1 MTLKNGLNNFG
12 DKMNITKLSSKI
24 IDGYTLSKNEAT
36 EFLDLDKTH
45 LHEILYIG
53 SKLRAHFRK
62 KISTCTITNAKN
74 GKCSEDCSYCA
85 QSAHH
90 DVNVECYDLR
100 NTESILEDAQINC
113 GYGQFFSI
121 VCSGRSPEK
130 GEVSQIS
137 QTIKELG
144 KKLPE
149 LSVCAS
155 LGIMSVDEL
164 KQLKQAGLKRY
175 HHNLES
181 SENFF
186 YRMCTTH
193 SWEERVQTVKNAK
206 EAGLETCVGGL
217 FGLGESIKDRADL
230 LFEVKELDPDAVPLN
245 FLVPVKGTKLENNK
259 SVSILEAVKVIA
271 LARMIMPTKDIKV
284 CGGRLEVF
292 KDSQALVFLAG
303 ASSIMTG
310 NLLTVK
316 GRRPEEDF
324 ELIKEFS

>member
-1 MTLKNGLNNFG
+1 MHILLAEEIQNG
-12 DKMNITKLSSKI
+12 DS
-24 IDGYTLSKNEAT
+24 LSKDEAVD
-36 EFLDLDKTH
+36 FLKLGKDQ

-53 SKLRAHFRK
+53 SALRNNFRK
-62 KISTCTITNAKN
+62 QISTCTITNAKN
-74 GKCSEDCSYCA
+74 GKCSENCAYCA

-90 DVNVECYDLR
+90 DVDVECYELK
-100 NTESILEDAQINC
+100 NTEEITEDAKLNKK
-113 GYGQFFSI
+113 YGQFFSI

-130 GEVSQIS
+130 TELEQIS
-137 QTIKELG
+137 KTIKHLNKEL
-144 KKLPE
+144 PD

-155 LGIMSVDEL
+155 LGIMSVEEL
-164 KQLKQAGLKRY
+164 KQLKKAGLKRY

-181 SENFF
+181 SKNFF
-186 YRMCTTH
+186 NKVCTTH
-193 SWEERVQTVKNAK
+193 TYEERVQTVKNAK

-217 FGLGESIKDRADL
+217 FGLGESVKDRADL
-230 LFEVKELDPDAVPLN
+230 LFEIKKLDPDAVPLN
-245 FLVPVKGTKLENNK
+245 FLIPVKGTKLGNNDP
-259 SVSILEAVKVIA
+259 VSMFEAIKIVA

-316 GRRPEEDF
+316 GRRPEEDL
-324 ELIKEFS
+324 ELIKLFYNKHI

>member
-1 MTLKNGLNNFG
+1 M
-12 DKMNITKLSSKI
+12 DIVKLASDI
-24 IDGYTLSKNEAT
+24 IDGHSLSKSEAV
-36 EFLDLDKTH
+36 EFLDLDNTH
-45 LHEILYIG
+45 IHEILYIG
-53 SKLRAHFRK
+53 STLRNHFRK
-62 KISTCTITNAKN
+62 EISTCTITNAKN
-74 GKCSEDCSYCA
+74 GRCSEDCAYCA
-85 QSAHH
+85 QSVHH
-90 DVNVECYDLR
+90 DVKVECYDLR
-100 NTESILEDAQINC
+100 NTESILEDAGINSK
-113 GYGQFFSI
+113 YGQFFSI

-130 GEVSQIS
+130 GEIERIS
-137 QTIKELG
+137 QTVKELG
-144 KKLPE
+144 KEIPE

-155 LGIMSVDEL
+155 LGIMSVEEL
-164 KQLKQAGLKRY
+164 KELKAAGLKRY

-181 SENFF
+181 SKNFF
-186 YRMCTTH
+186 DEVCTTH
-193 SWEERVQTVKNAK
+193 TWNERVQTVKNAK
-206 EAGLETCVGGL
+206 VAELETCVGGL

-259 SVSILEAVKVIA
+259 PVSMLEAIKIIA

-316 GRRPEEDF
+316 GRKPEEDF
-324 ELIKEFS
+324 ELIHKFS

>member
-1 MTLKNGLNNFG
+1 
-12 DKMNITKLSSKI
+12 MNITELPRKI
-24 IDGYTLSKNEAT
+24 IKGYIPSRNEAV
-36 EFLDLDKTH
+36 EFLSLDRSH
-45 LHEILYIG
+45 FHEILYIG
-53 SKLRAHFRK
+53 SALRNHFRK
-62 KISTCTITNAKN
+62 EISTCTITNAKN
-74 GKCSEDCSYCA
+74 GKCSEDCAYCA
-85 QSAHH
+85 QSVHH
-90 DVNVECYDLR
+90 DVDVKCYGLR
-100 NTESILEDAQINC
+100 GTESIAKDAEINSR
-113 GYGQFFSI
+113 YGQFFSI

-130 GEVSQIS
+130 NEVHQIS
-137 QTIKELG
+137 ETVRLLR

-164 KQLKQAGLKRY
+164 KKLKDAGLKRY

-186 YRMCTTH
+186 DKVCTTH
-193 SWEERVQTVKNAK
+193 TWAERVQTVKNAK
-206 EAGLETCVGGL
+206 AAGLETCVGGL
-217 FGLGESIKDRADL
+217 LGLGESLDDRADM
-230 LFEVKELDPDAVPLN
+230 LFEISELDPDAVPLN
-245 FLVPVKGTKLENNK
+245 FLVPVKGTKLEKNEP
-259 SVSILEAVKVIA
+259 VSMFEAVKIIA

-316 GRRPEEDF
+316 GRKPEEDF
-324 ELIKEFS
+324 ELIKEFHDTP